1 MTDVTEI
8 WSYLSRG
15 PLLWLALTLLAF
27 VAGSAVFEAAGRRAW
42 FNPVLIS
49 VILVA
54 LALKVTGTSYAT
66 YFEGAQFVHFMLG
79 PVTVALAT
87 PLWENR
93 HAIRTALLPMVAAT
107 VAGLLTAMGSV
118 VVIGRWTGLDSQTI
132 LSLMPK
138 SATAPVA
145 IGISESIGGSPTLTA
160 GKVILTGII
169 GAILAPPILALLR
182 IRDVQAQGFAVGLTA
197 HGIGTAQMLL
207 TDARAGAFA
216 GIGLGVGAVATSLV
230 APLLAHWL
238 F

>member
-1 MTDVTEI
+1 MSDVTEI

-15 PLLWLALTLLAF
+15 PLLWLALTLAAF
-27 VAGSAVFEAAGRRAW
+27 VVGSAIFEKAGRRAW
-42 FNPVLIS
+42 VNPVLIS
-49 VILVA
+49 VVLVA
-54 LALKVTGTSYAT
+54 LALKLTGTSYAT

-93 HAIRTALLPMVAAT
+93 LAIRAALLPMLAAT
-107 VAGLLTAMGSV
+107 VAGLLTAMGSAV
-118 VVIGRWTGLDSQTI
+118 MIGRWTGLDAQTI

-160 GKVILTGII
+160 VMVILTGII
-169 GAILAPPILALLR
+169 GAILAPPLLALMR
-182 IRDVQAQGFAVGLTA
+182 IRDARAQGFAVGLTA

-216 GIGLGVGAVATSLV
+216 GIGLGVGAVATALA
-230 APLLAHWL
+230 APLLARWL